1 MKKQELAKR
10 ILRFA
15 NTVDQCLK
23 ALVPDDLRY
32 RVFRLVFAGVMVNE
46 PTAHGPGRGP
56 CPLNYT
62 SLTPDGFSE
71 HGMMLMGRINP
82 ASPTHV
88 QDVINAFYFIRDCCI
103 TAPHLLNRRLTNAT
117 VRKTIEFSSDCNLSD
132 NFRESREFR
141 ECMEICRYTLAG
153 PTCLQCW
160 CKCSRVLGKQWHLCH
175 RHLVRVFRD

>member
-1 MKKQELAKR
+1 MKKRELAER

-32 RVFRLVFAGVMVNE
+32 RVFRLVFADVMVNE
-46 PTAHGPGRGP
+46 PTARVPAHGP
-56 CPLNYT
+56 CPVDYT
-62 SLTPDGFSE
+62 SLTPDGFSKR
-71 HGMMLMGRINP
+71 GRMLMDRINP

-88 QDVINAFYFIRDCCI
+88 QDVINAFYFIRDCYV
-103 TAPHLLNRRLTNAT
+103 TAPHLLDRRLTNAT
-117 VRKTIEFSSDCNLSD
+117 VQKTIEFSSDCNLSD
-132 NFRESREFR
+132 KFRESGEFR

-153 PTCLQCW
+153 TCWQCW

-175 RHLVRVFRD
+175 RHLVQAFRD